1 MDNRLLIGQ
10 VAKEVGLSAKL
21 IRYYENVGL
30 IPPPA
35 RGQSGHTSS
44 GYRLFTQEDVRRL
57 EFIKRSRLLDLPLSN
72 IRELLAAHEN
82 GCCGETQPRLRDLLE
97 VKRREL
103 DEKIG
108 ELQLLREDLEVLYQ
122 DLTPTA
128 PNSREEDE
136 CRSGASACECLF
148 GIVPVTSIET
158 VVGR

>member
-1 MDNRLLIGQ
+1 MDNILLIGQ
-10 VAKEVGLSAKL
+10 VAKEVGLSTKL

-30 IPPPA
+30 IPAPA

-57 EFIKRSRLLDLPLSN
+57 EFVKRARLLDLPLAN

-82 GCCGETQPRLRDLLE
+82 GCCGTTRPNLRVLLE

-103 DEKIG
+103 DEKIS
-108 ELQLLREDLEVLYQ
+108 ELQLLRDDLELLYQ
-122 DLTPTA
+122 DLTPTS
-128 PNSREEDE
+128 PNPREEAE

-148 GIVPVTSIET
+148 GMVPYTSIET
-158 VVGR
+158 MAGR